1 MHFLNHKVKILLHI
15 MTGLFNWWEYKENLP
30 VLAEAKKIVQ
40 KSLKPGKYPGGS
52 ASENL
57 GTLINIGI
65 YFHRYSLLRNSL

>member
-15 MTGLFNWWEYKENLP
+15 MTGLFNWWEYKENLL

-40 KSLKPGKYPGGS
+40 KSLKPGMHPGGS

-57 GTLINIGI
+57 GTPFNIGI
-65 YFHRYSLLRNSL
+65 FFHRYSLLRNSL